1 MENRFSENLP
11 ILRRRAGYTQETLA
25 EALGVSRQAVGKWE
39 SGLTMPE
46 AGTLLTLAQ
55 LLDCSLDAL
64 MRDELP
70 GEAQAEAAQA
80 ETQALPQEE
89 PLTGSIPDGE
99 ELWEEESDPWYFYA
113 QHKDR
118 FSLMIALGVS
128 LILTGVS
135 LMLALNGLFGYGE
148 NGLTVIPLLLCIA
161 LAVFLFV
168 NAGLAEDEVEKLFPV
183 CPPCPDWEEYETFRQ
198 RFRLLIPAAVAGIL
212 LGVAVMVGGG
222 LLFQGNEAMTFFV
235 TALFLGILAVCV
247 GILVYMGIQSEKFP
261 EEK

>member
-64 MRDELP
+64 MREELP
-70 GEAQAEAAQA
+70 GEAQAQA
-80 ETQALPQEE
+80 TQALPQEE
-89 PLTGSIPDGE
+89 PLTGSMPDGE
-99 ELWEEESDPWYFYA
+99 ELCEEESDPWYFYA

-135 LMLALNGLFGYGE
+135 LMLALNGLFGE
-148 NGLTVIPLLLCIA
+148 NDLTVIPLLLCIA

-168 NAGLAEDEVEKLFPV
+168 NAGLAEDEIEKLFPV
-183 CPPCPDWEEYETFRQ
+183 RPPCPDWAEYETFRQ
-198 RFRLLIPAAVAGIL
+198 RFRLLIPAAIAGIL
-212 LGVAVMVGGG
+212 LGVAVMVGGEV
-222 LLFQGNEAMTFFV
+222 LFQGNETVTFFL
-235 TALFLGILAVCV
+235 TAFFLGILAVCV

>member
-64 MRDELP
+64 MREELP
-70 GEAQAEAAQA
+70 GEAQAQVA
-80 ETQALPQEE
+80 QALPQEE
-89 PLTGSIPDGE
+89 PLTGSMPDGE
-99 ELWEEESDPWYFYA
+99 ELCEEESDPWYFYA
-113 QHKDR
+113 RHKDR

-135 LMLALNGLFGYGE
+135 LMLALNGLFGE
-148 NGLTVIPLLLCIA
+148 NDLTVIPLLLCIA

-168 NAGLAEDEVEKLFPV
+168 NAGLAEDEIEKLFPV
-183 CPPCPDWEEYETFRQ
+183 RPPCPDWAEYETFRQ
-198 RFRLLIPAAVAGIL
+198 RFRLLIPAAIAGIL
-212 LGVAVMVGGG
+212 LGVAVMVGGEV
-222 LLFQGNEAMTFFV
+222 LFQGNETVTFFL

>member
-64 MRDELP
+64 MREELP
-70 GEAQAEAAQA
+70 GEAQAQAA
-80 ETQALPQEE
+80 QALPQEE
-89 PLTGSIPDGE
+89 PLTGSMPDGE
-99 ELWEEESDPWYFYA
+99 ELWEEESDPWYLYA

-135 LMLALNGLFGYGE
+135 LMLALNGLFGE
-148 NGLTVIPLLLCIA
+148 NDLTVIPLLLCIA

-168 NAGLAEDEVEKLFPV
+168 NAGLAEDEIEKLFPV
-183 CPPCPDWEEYETFRQ
+183 RPPCPDWAEYETFRQ
-198 RFRLLIPAAVAGIL
+198 RFRLLIPAAIAGIL
-212 LGVAVMVGGG
+212 LGVAVMVGGEV
-222 LLFQGNEAMTFFV
+222 LFQGNETMTFFL

>member
-64 MRDELP
+64 MREELP
-70 GEAQAEAAQA
+70 GEAQAQAA
-80 ETQALPQEE
+80 QALPQEE
-89 PLTGSIPDGE
+89 PLGEPTPDGE
-99 ELWEEESDPWYFYA
+99 ELCEEESDPWYFYA

-135 LMLALNGLFGYGE
+135 LMLALNGLFGE
-148 NGLTVIPLLLCIA
+148 NDLTMIPLLLCIA

-168 NAGLAEDEVEKLFPV
+168 NAGLAEDEIEKLFPV
-183 CPPCPDWEEYETFRQ
+183 RPPCPDWAEYETFRQ
-198 RFRLLIPAAVAGIL
+198 RFRLLIPAAIAGIL
-212 LGVAVMVGGG
+212 LGVAVMVGGEV
-222 LLFQGNEAMTFFV
+222 LFQGNETVTFFL

>member
-11 ILRRRAGYTQETLA
+11 RLRRRAGYTQETLA

-64 MRDELP
+64 MREELP
-70 GEAQAEAAQA
+70 GEAQTEAAQA
-80 ETQALPQEE
+80 EAQALPQEE
-89 PLTGSIPDGE
+89 PPGGPGPGGE
-99 ELWEEESDPWYFYA
+99 ELCEEECDPWYLYA
-113 QHKDR
+113 QHIDR
-118 FSLMIALGVS
+118 FSVMIALGVG

-135 LMLALNGLFGYGE
+135 FMLTLNGLFGE
-148 NGLTVIPLLLCIA
+148 NDLTVIPLLLCIA

-168 NAGLAEDEVEKLFPV
+168 NAGLAEDEVKKLFPV
-183 CPPCPDWEEYETFRQ
+183 CPPCPDWEEYEIFRQ
-198 RFRLLIPAAVAGIL
+198 RFRLLIPAAIAGIL
-212 LGVAVMVGGG
+212 LGVAAIIGGDA
-222 LLFQGNEAMTFFV
+222 LFHGNEAMMTLV

-247 GILVYMGIQSEKFP
+247 GVLVYMGIQSEKFP
-261 EEK
+261 EEKE

>member
-11 ILRRRAGYTQETLA
+11 QLRRRAGYTQETLA

-55 LLDCSLDAL
+55 LLGCSLDAL
-64 MRDELP
+64 MREKLP
-70 GEAQAEAAQA
+70 EEAGVQ
-80 ETQALPQEE
+80 TLTQEE
-89 PLTGSIPDGE
+89 PPAEPAPDGE
-99 ELWEEESDPWYFYA
+99 ELYEEPDPWYLYA
-113 QHKDR
+113 QHIDR
-118 FSLMIALGVS
+118 FSLMIALGVG

-135 LMLALNGLFGYGE
+135 FMLTLNGIFGE
-148 NGLTVIPLLLCIA
+148 SDLVVIPLLLCIA

-168 NAGLAEDEVEKLFPV
+168 NAGLAEDEVKKLFPV

-198 RFRLLIPAAVAGIL
+198 RFRLMTPASTAGIL
-212 LGVAVMVGGG
+212 LGVAAIIGGDA
-222 LLFQGNEAMTFFV
+222 LFHGNETMMNFV

-247 GILVYMGIQSEKFP
+247 GLLVYMGIQSEKFP

>member
-64 MRDELP
+64 MREELP
-70 GEAQAEAAQA
+70 DGETQTQAAQAEA
-80 ETQALPQEE
+80 LLQEE
-89 PLTGSIPDGE
+89 PLTGSMPDGE
-99 ELWEEESDPWYFYA
+99 ELCEEESDPWYFYA

-135 LMLALNGLFGYGE
+135 LMLALNGLFGE
-148 NGLTVIPLLLCIA
+148 NDLTVIPLLLCIA

-168 NAGLAEDEVEKLFPV
+168 NAGLAEDEIEKLFPV

-198 RFRLLIPAAVAGIL
+198 RFRLLIPAAIAGIL
-212 LGVAVMVGGG
+212 LGVAVMVGGEV
-222 LLFQGNEAMTFFV
+222 LFQGNETVTFFL

>member
-55 LLDCSLDAL
+55 LLGCSLDAL
-64 MRDELP
+64 MREELP
-70 GEAQAEAAQA
+70 DGEAGAQAAQA
-80 ETQALPQEE
+80 LSQEE
-89 PLTGSIPDGE
+89 PLEEPVPDGE
-99 ELWEEESDPWYFYA
+99 DLYGEEPDPWYLYA
-113 QHKDR
+113 QHIDR
-118 FSLMIALGVS
+118 FSVMIALGVG

-135 LMLALNGLFGYGE
+135 LMLTLNGLFGE
-148 NGLTVIPLLLCIA
+148 NDLTVIPLLLCIA

-168 NAGLAEDEVEKLFPV
+168 NAGLAEDEVKKRFPV

-198 RFRLLIPAAVAGIL
+198 RFRLLIPAAIAGIL
-212 LGVAVMVGGG
+212 LGVVVIIGGEA
-222 LLFQGNEAMTFFV
+222 LFQGNETMAFFV
-235 TALFLGILAVCV
+235 TAIFLGILAVCV